1 MGSRIV
7 ALRSVTSSRKSKAK
21 RRYRAARRYAFGPQH
36 LDELSDDQLL
46 DTRFCQLGLH
56 FEGTPLEQRIARL
69 YEELEYR
76 GIHFRP
82 HCWFAEE
89 WFSPD
94 GVPGIA
100 IPFYLGHPRLMRM
113 ERKQM
118 LDVEGSTE
126 DECMRILRHEAGHAI
141 DNAYRLRRRRDWR
154 EIFGRASQ
162 PYPTFY
168 SPKPYSRS
176 FVLHLDS
183 WYAQSHPV
191 EDFAETFAVWLK
203 PKSRWRSQYQDWPVI
218 KKLDYV
224 HQLME
229 EIRHQKPKISSRERP
244 GSLPT
249 VRMTLREHYYKR
261 RAHYG
266 LDLPNFFDHDL
277 RRLFSDAPEHAR
289 RPTAAGFLRRLG
301 PKLRREVSFWTG
313 EYQYTINQVLDGMI
327 ERCRELNLRVHRPQ
341 RESERNALILL
352 TIQTMNYLHAGNH
365 RVAL

>member
-1 MGSRIV
+1 MGSHSV
-7 ALRSVTSSRKSKAK
+7 AERSVASRRKSQVK
-21 RRYRAARRYAFGPQH
+21 RRYRAARRYAFGPLH

-56 FEGTPLEQRIARL
+56 IEGTPLEQRIARL

-76 GIHFRP
+76 GIPFRP

-100 IPFYLGHPRLMRM
+100 IPFYLGHPRLMRL

-118 LDVEGSTE
+118 LDVEGGTE
-126 DECMRILRHEAGHAI
+126 EGCMRILRHEAGHAI

-154 EIFGRASQ
+154 EIFGRASL
-162 PYPTFY
+162 PYPNFY

-203 PKSRWRSQYQDWPVI
+203 PKSRWRSQYHDWPVI
-218 KKLDYV
+218 KKLEYV
-224 HQLME
+224 HQLMD
-229 EIRHQKPKISSRERP
+229 EICQQKPKVTSRERP

-249 VRMTLREHYYKR
+249 VRTTLREHYDKR

-266 LDLPNFFDHDL
+266 LDLPNFFDHEL

-289 RPTAAGFLRRLG
+289 GRR
-301 PKLRREVSFWTG
+301 R
-313 EYQYTINQVLDGMI
+313 
-327 ERCRELNLRVHRPQ
+327 
-341 RESERNALILL
+341 
-352 TIQTMNYLHAGNH
+352 
-365 RVAL
+365 